1 VRRALPISRLDGL
14 SLAGRGLASAEAR
27 ARRAAYGPNDI
38 VEAVRRPWWDL
49 LRDTARDPMIWF
61 LGGTGALYA
70 VLGDGAEAVT
80 LLVALLPL
88 VGMDAFLH
96 RRTQASTEGLSSRLA
111 VTARVVRDGTAV
123 AMPAT
128 DVVPGD
134 LVFVGAGESFPA
146 DGIVTG
152 GEQVQVDESS
162 LTGEAYPVWKRTLA
176 DLPNGSPEPVVDGM
190 HWAFA
195 GTRLLTGAA
204 QVRIVFTGGE
214 TLYGEI
220 VRTAAGGTGARTP
233 LQAALS
239 RLVSVLVAAAT
250 VLCLGL
256 ALVRLRQGHG
266 WLDAFLSAVT
276 LAVAAL
282 PEEFPVAFTFF
293 LGVGVYRLARRQALV
308 RRAISVENIGRV
320 TCICSDKTG
329 TITEGRLRVAHVVP
343 AQGVSDR
350 WLIGVGALASRRETG
365 DPLDAAILEEA
376 RTRHAVFRR
385 EILSTFPFTEDRR
398 RETTVVREDGAGL
411 LAAVKG
417 SPEVVLGMSTL
428 DDAGRAGWLQQVAR
442 RAEGGH
448 KVIAC
453 ASQPLDGSATPARE
467 PVQGYRFD
475 GLLVCEDAVR
485 QGVPEAIRACQQA
498 GIHVIMVTG
507 DHPATARAVARAI
520 GLAVGEPRMLLG
532 EDLES
537 RLLQGTADPREVD
550 VIARAL
556 PAQKLTL
563 VRDLQSRGEV
573 VAVTGDGVNDVPALR
588 AADVGVAMGER
599 ATRSAR
605 EVASIVL
612 LDDNFRTIVGAIA
625 EGRQLFRN
633 LQLSFQYLLMIH
645 IPLVLTAT
653 LIPLAGYPLLYLPIH
668 IVWLEMVIH
677 PTAMLVFQKMPSSDR
692 LERVR
697 PTRRARFFSPADWTV
712 IGAVGLLLT
721 AVVALGYDRSLGDDG
736 RVPHAR
742 AMALAC
748 LTFASA
754 TTAAVLTRLRTRISR
769 VIVGG
774 TIALSVLLVQTPAL
788 AARLHVEPLHLD
800 DWAVAT
806 VGALLGVGL
815 PLAAAALARRIA
827 RRRGASRAATHRSP
841 VTHAGAPLAVAGA
854 LLLLGA
860 RAPLPPPPDVDA
872 LLARIDELYRSKS
885 SVARIEIQ
893 VTRPRS
899 TRSLRLKAWTR
910 GEEQVLVV
918 IEAPPREVG
927 TATLRVGENLWNYLP
942 RIARTIRVPP
952 SMMLGSWMGTDFTND
967 DLVKESSLRKDFVAR
982 VDRRSDAPPGWWL
995 ALEVKP
1001 GVVGRWARIELLVS
1015 DEDLPVEER
1024 HFDRKGRLARTMRFD
1039 DVSALGGRRLP
1050 SHIVLTPAD
1059 TEDQRTEM
1067 RYLAVDFDVSLP
1079 DDTFSLS
1086 RLEQSR

>member
-1 VRRALPISRLDGL
+1 VRRGLPLERLDGL
-14 SLAGRGLASAEAR
+14 ALAGRGLASEEAR
-27 ARRAAYGPNDI
+27 ARRARYGSNDI
-38 VEAVRRPWWDL
+38 VEAARRPWWDL

-70 VLGDGAEAVT
+70 ALGDRAEAVT
-80 LLVALLPL
+80 LLASLVPL

-111 VTARVVRDGTAV
+111 VTARVVRDGVSVAV
-123 AMPAT
+123 AAT
-128 DVVPGD
+128 DLVPGD
-134 LVFVGAGESFPA
+134 LVLVGAGEPFPA

-176 DLPNGSPEPVVDGM
+176 DRPDGSAEPVVDGA

-204 QVRIVFTGGE
+204 QVRVVFTGGE

-220 VRTAAGGTGARTP
+220 VRSAAGGTKARTP

-256 ALVRLRQGHG
+256 ALVRLRQGYG

-308 RRAISVENIGRV
+308 RRAVSVENIGRV

-343 AQGVSDR
+343 VPGVSDR

-376 RTRHAVFRR
+376 RTRHAVLRR
-385 EILSTFPFTEDRR
+385 EVVSTFPFTEDRR
-398 RETTVVREDGAGL
+398 RETAIVKEDGAGL

-417 SPEVVLGMSTL
+417 SPEVVLAMSTL
-428 DDAGRAGWLQQVAR
+428 DDAGRAAWLQQVAVL
-442 RAEGGH
+442 AGGGH
-448 KVIAC
+448 KVIGC
-453 ASQPLDGSATPARE
+453 ASQPLDGSAKPASE
-467 PVQGYRFD
+467 PEQGYHFD
-475 GLLVCEDAVR
+475 GLLVCEDPVRPGVSEAVR
-485 QGVPEAIRACQQA
+485 VCQQA
-498 GIHVIMVTG
+498 GIHIIMVTG
-507 DHPATARAVARAI
+507 DHPATARAVAREI
-520 GLAVGEPRMLLG
+520 GLAADEPRILFG
-532 EDLES
+532 EDLQS
-537 RLLQGTADPREVD
+537 RLREGRADPRQVD

-556 PAQKLTL
+556 PAQKLAL
-563 VRDLQSRGEV
+563 VRDLQARGEV
-573 VAVTGDGVNDVPALR
+573 VAVTGDGVNDVPALQ

-599 ATRSAR
+599 ATRGAR

-612 LDDNFRTIVGAIA
+612 LDDNFRTIVGAVA

-677 PTAMLVFQKMPSSDR
+677 PTAMLVFQKMPSGDG

-697 PTRRARFFSPADWTV
+697 PRRRARFFSPADWAV

-721 AVVALGYDRSLGDDG
+721 VAVALGYDRSLGDDL
-736 RVPHAR
+736 RVAHAR
-742 AMALAC
+742 GMALAA

-754 TTAAVLTRLRTRISR
+754 AIAAVTTGLRTRISR
-769 VIVGG
+769 VIAGG
-774 TIALSVLLVQTPAL
+774 TITLSVLLIQTPAL

-800 DWAVAT
+800 DWAVAIAGGLMA
-806 VGALLGVGL
+806 VCVPPALRAMGRRPGERRWPAREPHIKHAGAALAVAAALLG
-815 PLAAAALARRIA
+815 
-827 RRRGASRAATHRSP
+827 
-841 VTHAGAPLAVAGA
+841 
-854 LLLLGA
+854 LGA
-860 RAPLPPPPDVDA
+860 AGPVPPRPDVGV
-872 LLARIDELYRSKS
+872 LLARLDDLYRSRS
-885 SVARIEIQ
+885 SVARIELQ
-893 VTRPRS
+893 VTRPRA
-899 TRSLRLKAWTR
+899 TRRLRLKAWTQ

-918 IEAPPREVG
+918 IEAPPREEG

-967 DLVKESSLRKDFVAR
+967 DLVKGSPLQAWTPSAR
-982 VDRRSDAPPGWWL
+982 CPR
-995 ALEVKP
+995 
-1001 GVVGRWARIELLVS
+1001 
-1015 DEDLPVEER
+1015 
-1024 HFDRKGRLARTMRFD
+1024 
-1039 DVSALGGRRLP
+1039 
-1050 SHIVLTPAD
+1050 
-1059 TEDQRTEM
+1059 
-1067 RYLAVDFDVSLP
+1067 
-1079 DDTFSLS
+1079 
-1086 RLEQSR
+1086 